1 MDARKLQQTVKP
13 ADIAVFLVTHDA
25 KCDECGIDL
34 PGGSMLLVE
43 PDKTALCLDCAD
55 LGHLEFLASGDPALT
70 RRASKHSAKKAV
82 VVQWNRRRKRYER
95 RGTLVEPKAIDLA
108 EAECAAD
115 APERAKRRAEAAV
128 VREAEDRQYVV
139 EFAAAIRKQF
149 PNCPPDDE
157 KTIAT
162 HACEKHSGRVGRSA
176 AAKEL
181 DPAKVRAAVVAH
193 VRHLHTEYDRLLAAN
208 VPRRDARDRIAERL
222 EQILRR
228 WGR

>member
-1 MDARKLQQTVKP
+1 MDARKLQQAVKP

-25 KCDECGIDL
+25 KCDDCGIAL
-34 PGGSMLLVE
+34 PSGSMLLVE
-43 PDKTALCLDCAD
+43 PDKTGLCLDCAD
-55 LGHLEFLASGDPALT
+55 LGHLEFLPSGDPAVT
-70 RRASKHSAKKAV
+70 RRASKHSKQKAV

-95 RGTLVEPKAIDLA
+95 RGTLVEPKAIELA

-128 VREAEDRQYVV
+128 VREVEDRQYIVD
-139 EFAAAIRKQF
+139 FAAAIRQQF

-157 KTIAT
+157 KTIAA

-176 AAKEL
+176 GAKEL

-193 VRHLHTEYDRLLAAN
+193 VRHIHTEYDRLLAAN
-208 VPRRDARDRIAERL
+208 VPRKVARDRIADRL
-222 EQILRR
+222 EQVLRR
-228 WGR
+228 WGQ